1 MSTNLREFKIKP
13 LQKKYIEMG
22 LVALV
27 TTLVVMVIA
36 GSLLWGNR
44 TKIISLLAG
53 SYMAQTSENPL
64 AGSSPVP
71 FTEESFV
78 VNAVK
83 RANPAVVSISITK
96 DVPTYE
102 TYYSPSPTN
111 PFGDMFG
118 GNDFFNQF
126 FQQQVPQQKQNGTEK
141 QEVGGGSGF
150 IITDDGLIVTNR
162 HVVAD
167 EDADYTVYTNDG
179 KKYTA
184 KVLARDQILDIAVI
198 KIDAPIGG
206 LPYLELGDS
215 DSLELGQSVV
225 AIGNALAE
233 FKNSVSVGVVSGL
246 SRSIVAGDA
255 FAGTSEQLDRV
266 IQTDAAINPGN
277 SGGPLLN
284 LRGQVIGINVAV
296 VQGSSNIGFALPINS
311 VKSVI
316 SSVKETGKIIRPY
329 LGIRYT
335 EITPELKDANKL
347 AVDYG
352 VLIQRGEDKN
362 DLAVIPGS
370 PADKVGIVENDIIL
384 ELDGVKLDEDHSLA
398 LMIRDKKVGDT
409 VTLKVLSKGV
419 EKTVQVKLEAAP
431 E

>member
-1 MSTNLREFKIKP
+1 MSTNPREFKIKP
-13 LQKKYIEMG
+13 LPKKYIEMG
-22 LVALV
+22 LVALA
-27 TTLVVMVIA
+27 TTLVVMVIV
-36 GSLLWGNR
+36 GGLLWGNR

-53 SYMAQTSENPL
+53 SYMAQTNENL
-64 AGSSPVP
+64 FDGSSTVP

-83 RANPAVVSISITK
+83 RANPAVVSITITK

-118 GNDFFNQF
+118 SNDFFNQF

-141 QEVGGGSGF
+141 KEVGGGSGF
-150 IITDDGLIVTNR
+150 IITSDGLVVTNR

-246 SRSIVAGDA
+246 SRSIVAGDGLGA
-255 FAGTSEQLDRV
+255 SEQLDRV

-409 VTLKVLSKGV
+409 VTLKILSKGV
-419 EKTVQVKLEAAP
+419 EKTVQIKLEAAP

>member
-1 MSTNLREFKIKP
+1 MPNDLREFKIKP
-13 LQKKYIEMG
+13 IPKKYIEMG
-22 LVALV
+22 LVALA
-27 TTLVVMVIA
+27 TTLVVMVIVV
-36 GSLLWGNR
+36 GLLWGNR
-44 TKIISLLAG
+44 TKIITLLAG
-53 SYMAQTSENPL
+53 SYMTQTNENPL
-64 AGSSPVP
+64 TGSSTVP

-78 VNAVK
+78 VSAVK
-83 RANPAVVSISITK
+83 RANPAVVSIIITK

-118 GNDFFNQF
+118 SNDFFNQF

-141 QEVGGGSGF
+141 KEVGGGSGF
-150 IITDDGLIVTNR
+150 IITSDGLVVTNR

-246 SRSIVAGDA
+246 SRSIVAGDGLGA
-255 FAGTSEQLDRV
+255 SEQLDRV

-409 VTLKVLSKGV
+409 VTLKILSKGV
-419 EKTVQVKLEAAP
+419 EKTVQIKLEAAP